1 MQFVGQFQFIQ
12 KIGLDEKMQLAP
24 ELIAVFGW
32 GEEKLRRIDIYKVP
46 FNKGADLLRKRKSCV
61 LLKGGHVFL
70 PFARNKMATILANH
84 LKQSMRLSMNV
95 SLFELKITN

>member
-46 FNKGADLLRKRKSCV
+46 FNKAADLLRKRKSCV

-84 LKQSMRLSMNV
+84 LKQSMRLSMTV
-95 SLFELKITN
+95 SLFELKITS